1 MMGSSSGETLVFVG
15 TYTKSTSKGI
25 YTFRMDNATGTLS
38 QIAVA
43 GGTEDPSFLAIHPNG
58 KYLYATSEI
67 DNFGGET
74 SGAVAAYAIDS
85 ATGELT
91 LLSQHPS
98 GGTGPCH
105 ITVDATGR
113 WVVSANYQS
122 GSAAVFPIESDG
134 SIGEASDVAQHVGGS
149 GVVPERQE
157 GPHAHSVTVD
167 PSNRF
172 VLVADL
178 GMDKVMIYELD
189 GEKGRLVPA
198 STPWVES
205 APGAGPRHVDFH
217 PDGRYVCVLNEID
230 LTLSS
235 YAYDADSG
243 GMTHVETVSTLQ
255 GEVAEDPSTADV
267 HFSPDGRFVYSSNRG
282 HHSLAIFAFDD
293 SSGKMTFVGHES
305 TRGETPRGFNIHPAG
320 KIVLVGNESSD
331 TVVEFRRD
339 AESGKLTATGQ
350 VVDVPMPVC
359 IMFLPV

>member
-1 MMGSSSGETLVFVG
+1 MGSSSGETLVFVG

-67 DNFGGET
+67 DTFGGET
-74 SGAVAAYAIDS
+74 SGAVAAYAIDTAS
-85 ATGELT
+85 GELT
-91 LLSQHPS
+91 LLSQRAS
-98 GGTGPCH
+98 GGTWPCH
-105 ITVDATGR
+105 ATIDATGR
-113 WVVSANYQS
+113 WVVAANYQS
-122 GSAAVFPIESDG
+122 GSASVFPIEADG
-134 SIGEASDVAQHVGGS
+134 SIGEASHVAQHESGS
-149 GVVPERQE
+149 GVVPERQG

-189 GEKGRLVPA
+189 GDTGRLNPA

-230 LTLSS
+230 MTLSS

-255 GEVAEDPSTADV
+255 GQVAEDPSTADV

-293 SSGKMTFVGHES
+293 STGKLSFVGHES
-305 TRGETPRGFNIHPAG
+305 TQGETPRGFNIHPAG

-339 AESGKLTATGQ
+339 TGSGKLTATGQ
-350 VVDVPMPVC
+350 VVQVPMPVC
-359 IMFLPV
+359 IKFLLI